1 MADYDEVF
9 TDSVEQALSL
19 LGQAPKEIIYVM
31 LENDY
36 GIAKSDIPQ
45 RFGEFSDVLKRIL
58 GPGADIIL
66 KSIIERFYVK
76 LQIEVPELTDLGEAV
91 QIVGKILTNQPEAR
105 STRHLTLAR

>member
-1 MADYDEVF
+1 VF
-9 TDSVEQALSL
+9 GDSVEQALSL

-31 LENDY
+31 LESDY
-36 GIAKSDIPQ
+36 GIAKSDIPY
-45 RFGEFSDVLKRIL
+45 RFGEFSDVLRRVL

-91 QIVGKILTNQPEAR
+91 QTVRKILMNQAEAR
-105 STRHLTLAR
+105 SAGHLTLAR